1 MLELNVIKKVIL
13 VSMAIF
19 SIVIGNQIYAG
30 TKLSQG
36 EIDTLKFM
44 REEEKLARD
53 VYLTLYQQ
61 WGVNTFANIALSEQK
76 HTDAIK
82 QLLVKFGIDDP
93 VKDDEIGVF
102 VDHELAELYAQLI
115 DQGMVSEIEALKV
128 GALIEEVD
136 MEDIVNAIEESDQRI
151 IDRVYGNLL
160 AGSENH
166 LRAFVSQL
174 VARGIDYEAQVL
186 TQEEVDMILSR

>member
-1 MLELNVIKKVIL
+1 MIKKVIL